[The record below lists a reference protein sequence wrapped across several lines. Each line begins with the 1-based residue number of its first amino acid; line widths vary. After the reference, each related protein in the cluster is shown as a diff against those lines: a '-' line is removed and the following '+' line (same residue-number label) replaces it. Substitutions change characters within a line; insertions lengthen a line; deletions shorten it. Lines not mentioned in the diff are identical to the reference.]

1 MLVCK
6 VRHLI
11 TTFTTTAL
19 MLTLQLTM
27 QFSGTTARL
36 RGVSAV
42 NNRVAWASGSNST
55 VLRTADGGA
64 TWKKLSVTTD
74 KLDFRDIDAID
85 SRTAYVLAIG
95 NGEAS
100 RIYKTTD
107 AGATWTLQFKNEEAQ
122 AFYDAMSFWDAN
134 HGIVI
139 GDSIAGRFCVLT
151 TDDGGRTWNRVPAA
165 YLPAALANEGA
176 FAASGTNIAV
186 WGSSHA
192 WIATGGAAKSRV
204 LRTSDRGRTWNIADV
219 PLAAGSS
226 TGAFSIAF
234 RDRLH
239 GVIVGGDYTKESE
252 AMNNLAVTH
261 DGGITWSLQ
270 KGLSGYRSVVAYVPS
285 PGKTKTLLA
294 IGPSGSDLSIDDGK
308 TWKPAQGPGFDTLS
322 FARART
328 RNVVGWAAG
337 NNGAIGKLVIR

>member
-1 MLVCK
+1 M
-6 VRHLI
+6 I

-19 MLTLQLTM
+19 LLTLQLTM

-36 RGVSAV
+36 RGVSAI
-42 NNRVAWASGSNST
+42 NSRVAWASGSNST
-55 VLRTADGGA
+55 VLRTTDGGA
-64 TWKKLSVTTD
+64 TWKKLDVTAD

-85 SRTAYVLAIG
+85 ARTAYVLAIG
-95 NGEAS
+95 NGDAS

-122 AFYDAMSFWDAN
+122 AFYDAMSFWDAD

-151 TDDGGRTWNRVPAA
+151 TDDGGRTWNRIPAA
-165 YLPAALANEGA
+165 SLPAALPNEGA

-192 WIATGGAAKSRV
+192 WIATGGAAKSHL
-204 LRTSDRGRTWNIADV
+204 LRTADRGRTWNIAEV

-226 TGAFSIAF
+226 TGAFSVAF

-252 AMNNLAVTH
+252 AMNNIAVTR
-261 DGGITWSLQ
+261 DGGITWSLS
-270 KGLSGYRSVVAYVPS
+270 KGLSGYRSVVACVPS
-285 PGKTKTLLA
+285 AGKTKTLVA
-294 IGPSGSDLSIDDGK
+294 IGPAGIDFSSDDGE
-308 TWKPAQGPGFDTLS
+308 TWQRAKGPGFDTLS
-322 FARART
+322 FVRART
-328 RNVVGWAAG
+328 RNAVGWAAG
-337 NNGAIGKLVIR
+337 NNGAIGKLVIK

>member
-1 MLVCK
+1 M
-6 VRHLI
+6 I

-19 MLTLQLTM
+19 LLTLQLTM
-27 QFSGTTARL
+27 QFSGATARL

-55 VLRTADGGA
+55 VLRTTDGGA
-64 TWKKLSVTTD
+64 NWKKLDVTTD

-85 SRTAYVLAIG
+85 ARTAYLLAIG
-95 NGEAS
+95 NGDAS

-122 AFYDAMSFWDAN
+122 AFYDAMSFWDAD

-151 TDDGGRTWNRVPAA
+151 TDDGGRTWNRIPAA
-165 YLPAALANEGA
+165 SLPAALPNEGA

-204 LRTSDRGRTWNIADV
+204 LRTADRGRTWHIAEV

-226 TGAFSIAF
+226 TGAFSVAF
-234 RDRLH
+234 RNRLH

-252 AMNNLAVTH
+252 AMNNIAVTR
-261 DGGITWSLQ
+261 DGGITWSLS

-285 PGKTKTLLA
+285 AGKIKTLVA
-294 IGPSGSDLSIDDGK
+294 IGPAGIDFSSDDGE
-308 TWKPAQGPGFDTLS
+308 TWQLAKGPGFDTLS
-322 FARART
+322 FVRART
-328 RNVVGWAAG
+328 RNAVGWAAG
-337 NNGAIGKLVIR
+337 NNGAIGKLVIK

>member
-1 MLVCK
+1 M
-6 VRHLI
+6 I

-19 MLTLQLTM
+19 LLTLQLTM
-27 QFSGTTARL
+27 LFSGTTARL

-64 TWKKLSVTTD
+64 TWKKLSVTSD

-85 SRTAYVLAIG
+85 ARTAYVLAIG
-95 NGEAS
+95 NGDAS

-107 AGATWTLQFKNEEAQ
+107 AGATWTLQFKNEESQ
-122 AFYDAMSFWDAN
+122 AFYDAMSFWDSN

-151 TDDGGRTWNRVPAA
+151 TDDGGRTWNRVPADL
-165 YLPAALANEGA
+165 LPAALPNEGA

-186 WGSSHA
+186 WGGSHA

-234 RDRLH
+234 RDKLH
-239 GVIVGGDYTKESE
+239 GVIVGGDSTKESE
-252 AMNNLAVTH
+252 AMNNIAVTS
-261 DGGITWSLQ
+261 DGGITWSLR

-285 PGKTKTLLA
+285 AGKTKTLVA
-294 IGPSGSDLSIDDGK
+294 IGPAGIDFSSDDGA
-308 TWKPAQGPGFDTLS
+308 TWQRAEGPGFDTLS
-322 FARART
+322 FVRAGT
-328 RNVVGWAAG
+328 RNAIGWAAG
-337 NNGAIGKLVIR
+337 NNGTIGKLVIK

>member
-1 MLVCK
+1 M
-6 VRHLI
+6 I

-19 MLTLQLTM
+19 LLTLQLTM

-64 TWKKLSVTTD
+64 TWKKLTVTTD

-85 SRTAYVLAIG
+85 ARTAYVLAIG
-95 NGEAS
+95 NGDAS

-134 HGIVI
+134 HGIVF
-139 GDSIAGRFCVLT
+139 GDSIAGRFYVLT
-151 TDDGGRTWNRVPAA
+151 TDDGGRTWSRVPAA
-165 YLPAALANEGA
+165 SLPAALPNEGA

-186 WGSSHA
+186 WGGSHA

-204 LRTSDRGRTWNIADV
+204 LRTTDRGRTWSIAEV

-226 TGAFSIAF
+226 MGAFSIAF
-234 RDRLH
+234 RDKLH
-239 GVIVGGDYTKESE
+239 GVIVGGDYTKEGE

-261 DGGITWSLQ
+261 DGGISWTL
-270 KGLSGYRSVVAYVPS
+270 KHGLSGYRSVVSYVPS
-285 PGKTKTLLA
+285 AGKTKTLVA
-294 IGPSGSDLSIDDGK
+294 IGPAGIDFSSDDGE
-308 TWKPAQGPGFDTLS
+308 TWQRAKGPGFDTLS
-322 FARART
+322 LVRARA

-337 NNGAIGKLVIR
+337 NNGAIGKLLIK

>member
-1 MLVCK
+1 V
-6 VRHLI
+6 I
-11 TTFTTTAL
+11 TTFTSTAL
-19 MLTLQLTM
+19 LLTLQLTM

-64 TWKKLSVTTD
+64 TWKKLTVTTD

-85 SRTAYVLAIG
+85 ARTAYVLAIG
-95 NGEAS
+95 NGDAS

-134 HGIVI
+134 HGIVF
-139 GDSIAGRFCVLT
+139 GDSIAGRFYVLT

-165 YLPAALANEGA
+165 SLPAALPNEGA

-186 WGSSHA
+186 WGGSHA

-204 LRTSDRGRTWNIADV
+204 LRTTDRGRTWSIAEV

-226 TGAFSIAF
+226 MGAFSIAF
-234 RDRLH
+234 RDKLH
-239 GVIVGGDYTKESE
+239 GVIVGGDYTKEGE

-261 DGGITWSLQ
+261 DGGISWTL
-270 KGLSGYRSVVAYVPS
+270 KHGLSGYRSVVSYVPS
-285 PGKTKTLLA
+285 AGKTKTLVA
-294 IGPSGSDLSIDDGK
+294 IGPAGIDFSSDDGE
-308 TWKPAQGPGFDTLS
+308 TWQRAKGPGFDTLS
-322 FARART
+322 LVRARA

-337 NNGAIGKLVIR
+337 NNGAIGKLLIK